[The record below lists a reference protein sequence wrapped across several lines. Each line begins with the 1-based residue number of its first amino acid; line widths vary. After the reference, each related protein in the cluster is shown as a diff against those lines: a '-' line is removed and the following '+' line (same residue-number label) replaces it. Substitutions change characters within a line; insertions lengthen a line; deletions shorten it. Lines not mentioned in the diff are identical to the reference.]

1 VEIQETVVTQQAQ
14 PLALV
19 ALVQQTPTLDQALLG
34 VVVVAAGVLGLAQL
48 RALVAPVV
56 VEQVEPTRLL
66 VLLVQRIPAVAVVV
80 LVKVLPAVTAVP
92 GLWLFVLLAP

>member
-92 GLWLFVLLAP
+92 VLWLFVLLAP